1 MLHRRPENLLS
12 IRMERYQQYASIM
25 PKIRAMTGRYHLNKR
40 LRMMFMDRLF
50 FVNSAYTDPLIS
62 RMLTG

>member
-1 MLHRRPENLLS
+1 
-12 IRMERYQQYASIM
+12 MERYQQYASIM
-25 PKIRAMTGRYHLNKR
+25 PKIRAMTGRYHLNNR